1 MTSIKDRIQ
10 LFSNFMGISVRAFL
24 TKAGIS
30 PSYLSNLKGSIGS
43 DKMVGIIKA
52 YPLLNI
58 EWLITGEGE
67 MTKGDDN
74 QKTKIEEE
82 ATEVILNLSKTIS
95 MQQKEINRLQE
106 EIAKRNDILKS
117 LGHISA
123 I

>member
-1 MTSIKDRIQ
+1 
-10 LFSNFMGISVRAFL
+10 
-24 TKAGIS
+24 
-30 PSYLSNLKGSIGS
+30 
-43 DKMVGIIKA
+43 MVGIIKA

-74 QKTKIEEE
+74 QKMKIEEE

>member
-10 LFSNFMGISVRAFL
+10 LFSNFTGISVRAFL

-74 QKTKIEEE
+74 QKMKIEEE

>member
-74 QKTKIEEE
+74 QKMKIEEE

>member
-1 MTSIKDRIQ
+1 MTSITDRIQ

-74 QKTKIEEE
+74 QKMKIEEE